1 MERRLTP
8 ARAVLPV
15 VLLAVSLSAATPA
28 DASAQPSAQPSA
40 RSTSVRLAPGVVLT
54 HSSFT
59 LHGAREQAVTVSVS
73 LSPSTR
79 LVAASPGDV
88 IGARR
93 ATTLAMARQEKAVAG
108 INGDVFYLSDPTAVP
123 RGGLSHDGRTL
134 KSALAAK
141 KASLFVTP
149 AGVAAIG
156 DPGFAGTVRTADG
169 RHGYKIRSI
178 NSLENARNG
187 AVTLTDR
194 WLLGAKLPG
203 CTQADLSATST
214 AGQFRVDAVRRNVT
228 AYVRRTGSG
237 RALVA
242 CSAAAGAWLTGNLR
256 AGALVSVRV
265 GYAVGRVSTLI
276 GGARVLVA
284 AGRRYDDRTG
294 LIGYGNQR
302 KPETFACVMKGG
314 RRLLLGTIEGGRP
327 GAAGVTYAELTTYLL
342 GRGCWSAMVLDGSH
356 SSTLVAKRPGRHLA
370 VENHP
375 TNPGGAQRA
384 VVDGLFVVAH

>member
-1 MERRLTP
+1 MERRLTL
-8 ARAVLPV
+8 AGTAAVL
-15 VLLAVSLSAATPA
+15 VLSLAIAPPALAA
-28 DASAQPSAQPSA
+28 
-40 RSTSVRLAPGVVLT
+40 STSVRLGPGVVLT

-59 LHGAREQAVTVSVS
+59 LNGARQQAVTISVA
-73 LSPSTR
+73 LSRSTR

-93 ATTLAMARQEKAVAG
+93 ATTLDLGRQEKALAG

-123 RGGLSHDGRTL
+123 RGGLTHDGRTL
-134 KSALAAK
+134 KSALVGK
-141 KASLFVTP
+141 KASLYVT
-149 AGVAAIG
+149 AGGVAAIG

-169 RHGYKIRSI
+169 HHSYKIRSV

-187 AVTLTDR
+187 ALTLTDR
-194 WLLGAKLPG
+194 GLLGAQLPG
-203 CTQADLSATST
+203 CTQVDLAATTT
-214 AGQFRVDAVRRNVT
+214 AGGFRVTAVHRKVTSYTRRV
-228 AYVRRTGSG
+228 GSG

-242 CSAAAGAWLTGNLR
+242 CSAGAGAWLTGNLS
-256 AGALVSVRV
+256 AGATVSVRV
-265 GYAVGRVSTLI
+265 GYAAGRLNALI

-284 AGRRYDDRTG
+284 HGRRYDDRTG
-294 LIGYGNQR
+294 LVGYGNQR
-302 KPETFACVMKGG
+302 KPETFACVLPGG
-314 RRLLLGTIEGGRP
+314 RRLLLGAIEGGRR

-356 SSTLVAKRPGRHLA
+356 SSTVLAKRPGRRLA

-384 VVDGLFVVAH
+384 VVDGLFVVAR

>member
-1 MERRLTP
+1 MERRLRF
-8 ARAVLPV
+8 AGVAAGLVLS
-15 VLLAVSLSAATPA
+15 LAIAAPA
-28 DASAQPSAQPSA
+28 DAT
-40 RSTSVRLAPGVVLT
+40 STSVRLAPGVVLT

-59 LHGAREQAVTVSVS
+59 LYGAHQRAVTISVS
-73 LSPSTR
+73 LSRSTR

-93 ATTLAMARQEKAVAG
+93 ATTLAMGRQEQAVAG

-123 RGGLSHDGRTL
+123 RGGLTHDGRTL
-134 KSALAAK
+134 KSALVAK
-141 KASLFVTP
+141 KAVLYVTT

-156 DPGFAGTVRTADG
+156 DPGFTGKVRTADG
-169 RHGYKIRSI
+169 RHAYQIRSV

-194 WLLGAKLPG
+194 RLLGAKLPG
-203 CTQADLSATST
+203 CTEADLTATT
-214 AGQFRVDAVRRNVT
+214 AAGQYRVAAVHRKITSYTRRV
-228 AYVRRTGSG
+228 GSA

-242 CSAAAGAWLTGNLR
+242 CSAAAGAWLTGNLSP
-256 AGALVSVRV
+256 GALVSIHV
-265 GYAVGRVSTLI
+265 GYAAGTLSTLI
-276 GGARVLVA
+276 SGARVLVA
-284 AGRRYDDRTG
+284 HGRRYDDRTG
-294 LIGYGNQR
+294 LTGYGNQR
-302 KPETFACVMKGG
+302 KPETFACVFPGG
-314 RRLLLGTIEGGRP
+314 RRLLLGAIEGGRP

-356 SSTLVAKRPGRHLA
+356 SSTVIAKRPGRHLA

-384 VVDGLFVVAH
+384 VVDGLFVVTH